1 MKKFFLAVIILL
13 TLSFSTV
20 FAINYKEVNRETIIN
35 KNEQVLLDSPLFTK
49 VEKNEEYIQD
59 EIDLEADGFKRA
71 TSNGDLELYY
81 HPKSL
86 ALRIKNKHND
96 FIWATDLVN
105 PKKYGINAS
114 QTRFAQTAFEVEYV
128 DEKGKASASS
138 KTAFDSTSSVS
149 VSGKTITF
157 TINIS
162 KISLKFK
169 YKVTLTNNGIN
180 LKLDHESIS
189 EGEKY
194 FLTDIKFFPYF
205 GASRLK
211 EKPGYMFIPSG
222 NGALIRFDQSVAISN
237 SYKERYYGVDANYSQ
252 NEERDSLSLP
262 IFGVVHG
269 VNQHAF
275 LAEIEEGSE
284 IAYLNFDPSSIKLGF
299 NRLYNSFTYRQTYM
313 ISIPGTDTNVKMIP
327 ENIYNRNISINYNFL
342 EDSDANY
349 IGMAKAYQKKLVKD
363 NIISKNINSGSNK
376 VNIDVL
382 GGETKSGIIM
392 DKFLKMT
399 TTDNLIEINND
410 LKSELSNDILYTLRG
425 FNKGGLSRHNFNN
438 FEFTSKLGNLKDLNE
453 LEYYM
458 YYNPV
463 ETYNS
468 KNKANKE
475 TLVNIFNAQFVV
487 IVEDGRKYK
496 FYNGYKYVDEGLNKA
511 LDKYDNLYLDG
522 ITSKLYGDGK
532 LELSRSD
539 VYDKMSTK
547 FEKQMPMIRPNL
559 YLFKNTSNYLNMPL
573 YHSRLRFITDSVP
586 FTQILL
592 RGYIDYY
599 STYLNFSTNQDID
612 LLRAIEFGS
621 NLSYLISYEE
631 SYELASTLSNH
642 LYATH
647 YGSNRDLI
655 INQVKTATS
664 ALSNVKGK
672 AIIDREQLSVGVVCV
687 TYENNIKVYVNYNNN
702 DYTYNN
708 VVIPKLGY
716 KVVK

>member
-1 MKKFFLAVIILL
+1 MKKFILAVIIFL

-49 VEKNEEYIQD
+49 VENNEEYIQD

-86 ALRIKNKHND
+86 ALRIKNKHNG

-114 QTRFAQTAFEVEYV
+114 QTRLAQTAFEVEYV

-149 VSGKTITF
+149 VSGATITF

-205 GASRLK
+205 GASKLK

-237 SYKERYYGVDANYSQ
+237 SYKERYYGVDANYTQ

-262 IFGVVHG
+262 IFGIVHG

-313 ISIPGTDTNVKMIP
+313 ISIPGTDTNVTMIP
-327 ENIYNRNISINYNFL
+327 EDIYNRNISINYNFL

-349 IGMAKAYQKKLVKD
+349 VGMAKTYQKKLVKD

-438 FEFTSKLGNLKDLNE
+438 YEFTSKLGNLKDLNE

-475 TLVNIFNAQFVV
+475 TLVNIFNVQFVV

-496 FYNGYKYVDEGLNKA
+496 FYNGHKYVDEGLNKA
-511 LDKYDNLYLDG
+511 LNKYDNLYLDG

-539 VYDKMSTK
+539 VYDRISTK

-559 YLFKNTSNYLNMPL
+559 YLLKNTSNYLNMPL

-599 STYLNFSTNQDID
+599 STYLNFSTNQEID

-647 YGSNRDLI
+647 YASNRDLI

-664 ALSNVKGK
+664 ALSTVKGQ

-687 TYENNIKVYVNYNNN
+687 TYENNVKVYVNYNNN

-708 VVIPKLGY
+708 IVIPKLGY

>member
-313 ISIPGTDTNVKMIP
+313 ISIPGTDTNVTMIP

>member
-313 ISIPGTDTNVKMIP
+313 ISIPGTDTNVTMIP

-532 LELSRSD
+532 LELSISD

-573 YHSRLRFITDSVP
+573 YHSRLRFITDSVQ

>member
-1 MKKFFLAVIILL
+1 MKKFLLAVIILL

-20 FAINYKEVNRETIIN
+20 FAINYKEVNRETITN

-49 VEKNEEYIQD
+49 VENNEEYIQD

-71 TSNGDLELYY
+71 TSNSDLELYY

-86 ALRIKNKHND
+86 ALRVKNKHNG

-205 GASRLK
+205 GASKLK

-237 SYKERYYGVDANYSQ
+237 SYKERYYGIDANYTQ
-252 NEERDSLSLP
+252 NEEKDSLSLP
-262 IFGVVHG
+262 IFGIVHG
-269 VNQHAF
+269 VDQHAF
-275 LAEIEEGSE
+275 LAEIEEGAE

-313 ISIPGTDTNVKMIP
+313 ISIPGTDTNVTMIP

-349 IGMAKAYQKKLVKD
+349 VGMAKTYQNKLVKE

-511 LDKYDNLYLDG
+511 LNKYDNLYLDG

-539 VYDKMSTK
+539 VYDRISTK
-547 FEKQMPMIRPNL
+547 FEKQMPMVRPNL

-599 STYLNFSTNQDID
+599 STYLNFSTNQEID

-647 YGSNRDLI
+647 YASNRDLI
-655 INQVKTATS
+655 MNQVKTATN
-664 ALSNVKGK
+664 ALSAVKGK

-708 VVIPKLGY
+708 IVIPKLGY

>member
-1 MKKFFLAVIILL
+1 MKKFILAVIIFL

-49 VEKNEEYIQD
+49 VENNEEYIQD

-86 ALRIKNKHND
+86 ALRIKNKHNG

-114 QTRFAQTAFEVEYV
+114 QTRLAQTAFEVEYV

-313 ISIPGTDTNVKMIP
+313 ISIPGTDTNVTMIP

>member
-1 MKKFFLAVIILL
+1 MKKFILAVIIFL

-49 VEKNEEYIQD
+49 VENNEEYIQD

-86 ALRIKNKHND
+86 ALRIKNKHNG

-237 SYKERYYGVDANYSQ
+237 SYKERYYGVDANYTQ

-262 IFGVVHG
+262 IFGIVHG

-313 ISIPGTDTNVKMIP
+313 ISIPGTDTNVTMIP
-327 ENIYNRNISINYNFL
+327 EDIYNRNISINYNFL

-349 IGMAKAYQKKLVKD
+349 VGMAKTYQKKLVKD

-438 FEFTSKLGNLKDLNE
+438 YEFTSKLGNLKDLNE

-475 TLVNIFNAQFVV
+475 TLVNIFNVQFVV

-496 FYNGYKYVDEGLNKA
+496 FYNGHKYVDEGLNKA
-511 LDKYDNLYLDG
+511 LNKYDNLYLDG

-539 VYDKMSTK
+539 VYDRISTK

-559 YLFKNTSNYLNMPL
+559 YLLKNTSNYLNMPL

-599 STYLNFSTNQDID
+599 STYLNFSTNQEID

-647 YGSNRDLI
+647 YASNRDLI

-664 ALSNVKGK
+664 ALSTVKGQ

-687 TYENNIKVYVNYNNN
+687 TYENNVKVYVNYNNN

-708 VVIPKLGY
+708 IVIPKLGY

>member
-1 MKKFFLAVIILL
+1 MKKFLLAVIILL

-49 VEKNEEYIQD
+49 VENNEEYIQD

-86 ALRIKNKHND
+86 ALRIKNKHNG

-114 QTRFAQTAFEVEYV
+114 QTRLAQTAFEVEYV

-313 ISIPGTDTNVKMIP
+313 ISIPGTDTNVTMIP

-425 FNKGGLSRHNFNN
+425 FNKGGLSIHNFNN